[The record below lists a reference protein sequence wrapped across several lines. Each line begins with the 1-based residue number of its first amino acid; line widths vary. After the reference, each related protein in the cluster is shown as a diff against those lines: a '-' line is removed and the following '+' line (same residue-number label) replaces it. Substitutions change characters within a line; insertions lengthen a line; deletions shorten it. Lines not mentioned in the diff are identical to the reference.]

1 MTQRRWMTTLWDAL
15 VALAVLLALE
25 TQLRIGSS
33 PIGPGEF
40 LLSLWLT
47 PLAATFFLRLPR
59 EVPRPFW
66 DILRFW
72 GALVAA
78 LSLGVMTT
86 IVRNVAVDWSLVLH
100 DIIAY
105 ALLAA
110 LTGTLTI
117 LPDGPARLHRMLW
130 MVVLF
135 GAGLLLLQ
143 LANALGAFGLGKID
157 PWYWDRM
164 RGWSDNPNQ
173 FALMCLLVGFLGV
186 ALVERTQ
193 GIGAKLLAAFCAGV
207 GLGTGLLAKSNAFSA
222 VVVAVLLLLALAKL
236 ARAFVRAEKRGIP
249 LASLTVAVAA
259 LAGWAVCIGAHLSDL
274 RTDAQKAT
282 SAMARDD
289 AANEDAALRVHLWGQ
304 AIKVGTESLA
314 LGLGPGPHLEIPHAI
329 LAGRRDANVPVNIQ
343 HPKPGIAANFESHN
357 TVLELFVQGG
367 LIAVAAFVSIV
378 VLGAYRS
385 WKTGLDGMVA
395 LLVAIMIFGSFHVVF
410 RHPSVW
416 FAICLALV
424 GRAPSAMAV
433 PALRRRFA
441 RTAVTGNPGMVAPQ
455 SRITHGSGSV
465 WSWI

>member
-1 MTQRRWMTTLWDAL
+1 MTTLWDAL

-25 TQLRIGSS
+25 TQLRIGAG

-40 LLSLWLT
+40 LLSLWLG
-47 PLAATFFLRLPR
+47 PLAVISLLRLPR

-66 DILRFW
+66 DVLRFW
-72 GALVAA
+72 GALAAA
-78 LSLGVMTT
+78 LSLGVIAA

-105 ALLAA
+105 ALLAS
-110 LTGTLTI
+110 LTCTLTI

-130 MVVLF
+130 MIVLF

-143 LANALGAFGLGKID
+143 LANAQGVFRLGAID

-173 FALMCLLVGFLGV
+173 FALMCLLVGFLAV
-186 ALVERTQ
+186 ALAERTP
-193 GIGAKLLAAFCAGV
+193 GIWAKLLAVSCAAI

-222 VVVAVLLLLALAKL
+222 VILMVLLFFVLSKL
-236 ARAFVRAEKRGIP
+236 ARAFMRAERRSIP
-249 LASLTVAVAA
+249 LASLAVAVAA
-259 LAGWAVCIGAHLSDL
+259 FVGWAVCIGAHLTDL
-274 RTDAQKAT
+274 RTDALKAT

-289 AANEDAALRVHLWGQ
+289 AADADAALRVHLWGQ
-304 AIKVGTESLA
+304 AVKAGTESMA

-343 HPKPGIAANFESHN
+343 HPKPGVAANFEAHN

-367 LIAVAAFVSIV
+367 LIAVVAFVSIV

-395 LLVAIMIFGSFHVVF
+395 LLLAIMIFGSFHVVF

-433 PALRRRFA
+433 PILRHRFA
-441 RTAVTGNPGMVAPQ
+441 RGATTSNSTMVVLQSPVTQ
-455 SRITHGSGSV
+455 SSGSV